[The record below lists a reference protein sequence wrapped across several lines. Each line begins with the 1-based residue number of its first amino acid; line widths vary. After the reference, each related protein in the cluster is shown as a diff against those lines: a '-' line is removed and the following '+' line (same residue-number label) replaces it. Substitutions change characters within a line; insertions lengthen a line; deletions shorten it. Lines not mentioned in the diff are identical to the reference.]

1 MPVSYL
7 ILLQVGFALPL
18 NLTVQSGGLLHR
30 RFTLTPR
37 RANAARGGLFLWHYP
52 FLSIN
57 RKTSRHYTGTPYPA
71 ESGLS
76 SPHAPSRSSRLLK
89 ESGCIKTAAQSDHP
103 PDHPRSGKR
112 VHDYACQYKRRPQ
125 NEQVM
130 MASAR
135 LMSWRTCGGS
145 FIWHPPQ
152 AFLSTPTS
160 ATSLRFSITR
170 L

>member
-7 ILLQVGFALPL
+7 ILLQVGFALPS
-18 NLTVQSGGLLHR
+18 NLAVRSGGLLHR

-37 RANAARGGLFLWHYP
+37 HANAPRGGLFRGTIRFFRLIERP
-52 FLSIN
+52 PSI
-57 RKTSRHYTGTPYPA
+57 TPGHPT
-71 ESGLS
+71 LR
-76 SPHAPSRSSRLLK
+76 SPDFPPRTRRPDR
-89 ESGCIKTAAQSDHP
+89 EERIGTAAQSDHP
-103 PDHPRSGKR
+103 PDYPRSGKT
-112 VHDYACQYKRRPQ
+112 VHDYVCQYKRRPQ

-130 MASAR
+130 IASAR

-152 AFLSTPTS
+152 ALLSTPTS
-160 ATSLRFSITR
+160 ATSLRLSITR